1 MLVSLTTLL
10 KSFRYAVKGFRYVLA
25 NEQNFRIQI
34 IASIIVCFLMVYFQV
49 KVWEAVALIIVMGM
63 VLILE
68 LVNTIFEK
76 IVDILKPRIHHYVE
90 VIKDIMATAVLMA
103 SVGAAIVGIIIFYPY
118 IFGRF

>member
-1 MLVSLTTLL
+1 
-10 KSFRYAVKGFRYVLA
+10 
-25 NEQNFRIQI
+25 
-34 IASIIVCFLMVYFQV
+34 MVYFQV